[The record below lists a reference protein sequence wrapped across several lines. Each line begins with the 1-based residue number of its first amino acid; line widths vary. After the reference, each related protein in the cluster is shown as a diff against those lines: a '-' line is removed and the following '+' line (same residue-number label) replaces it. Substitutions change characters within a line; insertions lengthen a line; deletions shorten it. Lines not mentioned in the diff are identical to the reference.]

1 MESIASPSER
11 VERRCAA
18 SQAIFSVVAVVAFGG
33 GRIWEFGL
41 GLAIRSNLI
50 YIPSDWHRLPPRK
63 SVKLSTRRSSK
74 KKASSPLSN
83 LTIIRERDLSG
94 MNQLKMTVLFL
105 YT

>member
-1 MESIASPSER
+1 MLQVKLS
-11 VERRCAA
+11 
-18 SQAIFSVVAVVAFGG
+18 SVWLLLLLLVVDEFG
-33 GRIWEFGL
+33 EFGL